1 MMISMGRAVTML
13 AQARPD
19 APALTDDAGV
29 LTRSELDRRTN
40 RLARAYQER
49 GVRRGDFVTIAL
61 PNGRGFLEAAI
72 ASWKLGA
79 VPQPLSHR
87 LPPAER
93 DEIIAL
99 ARPALVV
106 GAQGSDRSSD
116 RSCEGLP
123 ATYEPPPSLSDGAL
137 PDVIAP
143 HWRAPTSGG
152 STGRPKLIVSGAP
165 GVVDLEAPPPYNLRR
180 DGVQVVA
187 GPLFHTAFFT
197 LALQGL
203 LAGNHVVVMSAFDA
217 RQTLSLVDRHGAY
230 FLLLVPSMM
239 HAIWRVTSPARVASQ
254 LASLQTLWHMSAPCP
269 TWLKA
274 TWIDWLGAHRVFESY
289 SGSERQAA
297 TRITGEEWL
306 LHPGSVGRVVLGEMR
321 VLDEDGAECPRG
333 RVGEIFMRRPVGS
346 PPTYHYV
353 GAAPRARGDWESLG
367 DMGHMDPEGYVYL
380 ADRRADVIEIRGTKV
395 FPAHIEGCLEEHP
408 AIRSCAAISLPRP
421 DGPGSDE
428 QVHAIVQLDGEVTD
442 AELTAFL
449 ARRLA
454 PHELPASYERVTEA
468 LRDEAGKSRRSA
480 LRASRLAA
488 RNQPRSGAR

>member
-1 MMISMGRAVTML
+1 ML

-19 APALTDDAGV
+19 APALTDDAGA

-49 GVRRGDFVTIAL
+49 GVRRGDFVTIAM

-106 GAQGSDRSSD
+106 GAQGSDRS
-116 RSCEGLP
+116 CEGVP

-137 PDVIAP
+137 PDIIAP

-165 GVVDLEAPPPYNLRR
+165 GAVDLEAPPPYNLRR

-217 RQTLSLVDRHGAY
+217 RQTLELVDRHGAD

-239 HAIWRVTSPARVASQ
+239 HEIWRVTSPALVGSQ

-321 VLDEDGAECPRG
+321 ILDEDGAECPRG

-346 PPTYHYV
+346 PPTYHYI
-353 GAAPRARGDWESLG
+353 GAVPRARGDWESLG
-367 DMGHMDPEGYVYL
+367 DMGHMDPDGYVYL
-380 ADRRADVIEIRGTKV
+380 ADRRADVIELRGIKV

-408 AIRSCAAISLPRP
+408 AIRSCAAISLPSP
-421 DGPGSDE
+421 DGPDGPDGTGGDE
-428 QVHAIVQLDGEVTD
+428 QVHVIVQLDGEVTD
-442 AELTAFL
+442 AELTDFL

-480 LRASRLAA
+480 LRASRLVA
-488 RNQPRSGAR
+488 RNQPRSVAR

>member
-1 MMISMGRAVTML
+1 MGRAVTML

-40 RLARAYQER
+40 RLARAFQER
-49 GVRRGDFVTIAL
+49 GVRRGDFVTIAM

-99 ARPALVV
+99 AKPALVA
-106 GAQGSDRSSD
+106 GAQGSDRS
-116 RSCEGLP
+116 CEGVP

-137 PDVIAP
+137 PDIIAP

-165 GVVDLEAPPPYNLRR
+165 GAVDLEAPPPYNLRR

-217 RQTLSLVDRHGAY
+217 RQTLLLVDRHGAD

-239 HAIWRVTSPARVASQ
+239 HEIWRVASPARVASQ

-353 GAAPRARGDWESLG
+353 GAVPRARGDWDSLG
-367 DMGHMDPEGYVYL
+367 DMGHMDPDGYVYL
-380 ADRRADVIEIRGTKV
+380 ADRRADVIEIRGIKV

-408 AIRSCAAISLPRP
+408 AIRSCAAISLPSPDRP
-421 DGPGSDE
+421 DGDE
-428 QVHAIVQLDGEVTD
+428 QIHAIVQLDGEVTD
-442 AELTAFL
+442 AELTDFL

-454 PHELPASYERVTEA
+454 PHELPASYERVTES

-480 LRASRLAA
+480 LRASRLSVA
-488 RNQPRSGAR
+488 R